1 MVQTDEKVYGV
12 SEARLASIFDV
23 GTFVELSAYT
33 KRQDSQSDFEGVV
46 CGYGSV
52 NGKLAFAFVQDSG
65 RTKGAFSER
74 HAKKIVDMY
83 FARDEE
89 AITET
94 EKKYGRYLVTI
105 AYNILKNHE
114 DSEECVNDTYLK
126 TWLTVPP
133 TRPNSLK
140 AYLSKLTRSRSI
152 KRYEE
157 LNRQKRVPRD
167 AVYPFEELEGI
178 ISDGD
183 CDESLSKTIGK
194 IISGYLD
201 GVSDRRLYVF
211 VARYF
216 FGYGIDRIA
225 KRLGLSRSSVN
236 KELAK
241 MRAELREKLEE
252 GGVEI

>member
-1 MVQTDEKVYGV
+1 MNTRETTAAVSDE
-12 SEARLASIFDV
+12 
-23 GTFVELSAYT
+23 
-33 KRQDSQSDFEGVV
+33 
-46 CGYGSV
+46 
-52 NGKLAFAFVQDSG
+52 
-65 RTKGAFSER
+65 
-74 HAKKIVDMY
+74 KIVDMY

-167 AVYPFEELEGI
+167 MVYPFEELEGI

-183 CDESLSKTIGK
+183 CDDTLSKTIGR
-194 IISGYLD
+194 IISKYLD
-201 GVSDRRLYVF
+201 SVSDRKLYIF

-216 FGYGIDRIA
+216 YGYEIGYIA
-225 KRLGLSRSSVN
+225 DKLGLSRSTVN

-241 MRAELREKLEE
+241 MRAELRKKLEE
-252 GGVEI
+252 GGIEV